1 MILDTALP
9 VVVTE
14 IIPREQIGA
23 YTSIR
28 MLVFTG
34 AQAVAALLI
43 TPIVNNVGYVGLLIF
58 AAAMQ
63 FICGIVYYAVA
74 RARKK
79 KLLTVENTR

>member
-1 MILDTALP
+1 
-9 VVVTE
+9 VTE

-43 TPIVNNVGYVGLLIF
+43 TPIVNIIGYVGLLIV
-58 AAAMQ
+58 ASVMQ
-63 FICGIVYYAVA
+63 IVCGVVYYAVA
-74 RARKK
+74 RKRKAAIQ
-79 KLLTVENTR
+79 NNI